1 MKYDKLV
8 RDKIPQIIKDKG
20 SIPLTHIADDSEY
33 WVKLKAK
40 LQEEVNEVLEDS
52 NIDEEL
58 ADVLEVIHAMLAFRG
73 IKFEELE
80 QIMLK
85 KREKRGGFKNK
96 IILEET
102 RSD

>member
-8 RDKIPQIIKDKG
+8 RDKIPQIIKEKG
-20 SIPLTHIADDSEY
+20 SNSIIHIADDIEY
-33 WVKLKAK
+33 WEKLKAK
-40 LQEEVNEVLEDS
+40 LQEEVDEVLEDT

-58 ADVLEVIHAMLAFRG
+58 ADLLEVIHAIVDFKW

-85 KREKRGGFKNK
+85 KREERGGFKGK
-96 IILEET
+96 IILEEVI
-102 RSD
+102 S